1 MTQSNTISVQTT
13 PNGGLN
19 MKAMK
24 EAIRLIQKAKCKEE
38 LDRNRWRVMNLYGM
52 EIRDWQMPVLNAAV

>member
-19 MKAMK
+19 VKAMK
-24 EAIRLIQKAKCKEE
+24 EAIRLIEKMRKEE
-38 LDRNRWRVMNLYGM
+38 LNRRAWRYSYLYGI
-52 EIRDWQMPVLNAAV
+52 EIRDWQMPVMNATV

>member
-19 MKAMK
+19 VKAMK
-24 EAIRLIQKAKCKEE
+24 EAIRLIEKMRKEE
-38 LDRNRWRVMNLYGM
+38 LIRKAWRYSYLYGI
-52 EIRDWQMPVLNAAV
+52 EIRDWQMPVMNATV